1 VSESVK
7 ELEDRV
13 LKEDPDLYCR
23 LIFWTNMG
31 IYYFRAA
38 DIAYLNLDKLKTYVK
53 ALKNA
58 YKKVNGNDPYSEIV
72 STILDQLIRMGKTL
86 IDARRVILAGT
97 LSALGS
103 FWTNWPRGA
112 ESHGQEGPQQNFSS

>member
-1 VSESVK
+1 MSESVK

-38 DIAYLNLDKLKTYVK
+38 DIAYLELDNLKTT
-53 ALKNA
+53 LK
-58 YKKVNGNDPYSEIV
+58 P
-72 STILDQLIRMGKTL
+72 
-86 IDARRVILAGT
+86 
-97 LSALGS
+97 
-103 FWTNWPRGA
+103 
-112 ESHGQEGPQQNFSS
+112 